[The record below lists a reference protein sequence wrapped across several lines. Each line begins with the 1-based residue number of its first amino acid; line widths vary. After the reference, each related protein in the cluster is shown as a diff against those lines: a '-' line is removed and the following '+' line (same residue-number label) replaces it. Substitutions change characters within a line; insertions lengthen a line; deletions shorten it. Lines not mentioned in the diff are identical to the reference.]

1 MGVFETRVFEG
12 GGGSFVVVSSVARG
26 VEYTEGT
33 FSDLASH
40 TEMGL

>member
-12 GGGSFVVVSSVARG
+12 GSSFVVVSSVARG

>member
-1 MGVFETRVFEG
+1 MGVFETRVSE